1 MILLILFFPSTD
13 LGSSTASS
21 SHFTG
26 SSSNSRC
33 FASRKSGKGWKRRY
47 YFQQRARQERL
58 NSSRKWK
65 AEDSAE
71 CSTLKATDK
80 CKLPVLAS
88 DSFTDAPSV
97 TVDPDIDDKEL
108 FSGDAECEKSLTRF
122 EDNEISSQ
130 KKCSEENCSLI
141 EPESVLKCKDDKHE
155 CTEHDSCLDSCLDSL
170 SDVTNVQDESS
181 SLEVS
186 NSNLKSKRHPEKDL
200 DNPKP
205 SKSRRP
211 FDRHLNLSSKYS
223 KISFCSIEDHLPD
236 GFYDAGRDRP
246 FMPLSSYKQ
255 NLHIDSR
262 EVILLDR

>member
-1 MILLILFFPSTD
+1 M
-13 LGSSTASS
+13 
-21 SHFTG
+21 
-26 SSSNSRC
+26 
-33 FASRKSGKGWKRRY
+33 
-47 YFQQRARQERL
+47 
-58 NSSRKWK
+58 
-65 AEDSAE
+65 
-71 CSTLKATDK
+71 TLKATDK

-141 EPESVLKCKDDKHE
+141 APESVLKCKDDKHE